1 VASGF
6 VKSAN
11 EPDGYSYHSLDKL
24 EGLGNAL
31 GAQRSFYTAM
41 DI

>member
-1 VASGF
+1 VPYGF

-11 EPDGYSYHSLDKL
+11 ELGGHSYHSLDKL

-31 GAQRSFYTAM
+31 GAQRSIHAAM